1 MMDRNQILYILKSQK
16 DYLQQRYGIEV
27 IGVFGSVARGE
38 NNDNSD
44 VDILYKFKDKKL
56 SLFEYMQLL
65 NELEEKFN
73 TKVDLVREDK
83 IKPFLK
89 EYIQKDIVNV

>member
-1 MMDRNQILYILKSQK
+1 MMDKNQILYILKSQK

>member
-1 MMDRNQILYILKSQK
+1 MMDKNQILYILKSQK

-38 NNDNSD
+38 NNENSD
-44 VDILYKFKDKKL
+44 IDILYKFKDKKL

-65 NELEEKFN
+65 SELEEKFH

-89 EYIQKDIVNV
+89 EYIQKDIINV

>member
-1 MMDRNQILYILKSQK
+1 MDRNQILYILKSQK
-16 DYLQQRYGIEV
+16 DYLQQRYGIEI

-44 VDILYKFKDKKL
+44 IDILYKFKDKKL

-65 NELEEKFN
+65 SELEKKFN

-83 IKPFLK
+83 IKPLLK